1 MEDRTGMT
9 ASTEAETPVRVT
21 RRTRPFPPWMGLV
34 TDSTAW
40 LITLTAL
47 TVSRY
52 LLADVEVAAAWGNV
66 LRNVGLLTLL
76 AMALQSIGG
85 YLNGLYRRRYVVGSL
100 DEARVLTFLALGVT
114 VILSAVVLATAAIP
128 RSVILAM
135 FPMALLIMGAVRLVF
150 RTIVEGRSVPGKEAA
165 PALLYGAGELGH
177 SVVRQMR
184 VDPLS
189 EFNPVGF
196 IDDDPGKKGFVLNG
210 LKVLGSGER
219 LAELAER
226 TGAEAVVICLNRVD
240 STFLREVHNVTDS
253 LGIRLLVFPSI
264 NEALNQRRNARS
276 LRDVSVDDLVGR
288 HPAEIDL
295 SSVAG
300 YLSGKRVLVTG
311 AGGSIGSE
319 LCRQIHKYGPAE
331 LFMLD
336 RDESGLHTTQISI
349 FGHGLLDTKDAVL
362 ADIRDAES
370 LQQVFRDRRP
380 EVVFHA
386 AALKHLPMLE
396 QYPAEAW
403 KTNVLGT
410 LNVLNAAMD
419 IGVERFV
426 NISTDKA
433 ADPTSVLGHSKR
445 MAERLTAWAARQ
457 DAGSYVSV
465 RFGNVLG
472 SRGSMLPTFQAQ
484 IEKGGPVTVTHPDV
498 TRYFMTIPEACELV
512 VQAGA
517 IGEDGQVMILDMG
530 EPVRIMEVAER
541 MIEMSGKDVE
551 IVFTGLRHGEKLH
564 EDLFSVNE
572 QVESPLHPRITHAPV
587 VPASPHVL
595 AYEPWLEAAKDKSAL
610 AANEPAGPQQRRS
623 LSLQDEVFGSKL

>member
-1 MEDRTGMT
+1 ME
-9 ASTEAETPVRVT
+9 
-21 RRTRPFPPWMGLV
+21 
-34 TDSTAW
+34 
-40 LITLTAL
+40 
-47 TVSRY
+47 
-52 LLADVEVAAAWGNV
+52 
-66 LRNVGLLTLL
+66 
-76 AMALQSIGG
+76 
-85 YLNGLYRRRYVVGSL
+85 
-100 DEARVLTFLALGVT
+100 
-114 VILSAVVLATAAIP
+114 
-128 RSVILAM
+128 
-135 FPMALLIMGAVRLVF
+135 
-150 RTIVEGRSVPGKEAA
+150 KEQHRACA
-165 PALLYGAGELGH
+165 
-177 SVVRQMR
+177 
-184 VDPLS
+184 
-189 EFNPVGF
+189 
-196 IDDDPGKKGFVLNG
+196 
-210 LKVLGSGER
+210 
-219 LAELAER
+219 
-226 TGAEAVVICLNRVD
+226 
-240 STFLREVHNVTDS
+240 
-253 LGIRLLVFPSI
+253 
-264 NEALNQRRNARS
+264 
-276 LRDVSVDDLVGR
+276 
-288 HPAEIDL
+288 
-295 SSVAG
+295 
-300 YLSGKRVLVTG
+300 
-311 AGGSIGSE
+311 
-319 LCRQIHKYGPAE
+319 
-331 LFMLD
+331 LD

-426 NISTDKA
+426 NVSTDKA